1 MSQPHS
7 QYGKPQKISH
17 YDIIETLGRGGMG
30 VVYLAKDTR
39 LERKV
44 AIKCLHPDLFEAH
57 FIERFKREALLLAK
71 LNHPHIVQ
79 IYDYVETPEQLA
91 LVMELVEGDHLK
103 HHLKE
108 HVVTLAQRLKWLVQ
122 ISEGLAFAHEAGIIH
137 RDLKPENILISKH
150 FQAKISDLG
159 IAKSYEISSAL
170 TDHITGSYCA
180 MSPEQ
185 ASGLAV
191 SFKSDLFSLGILAY
205 QLLTGEHPFGNA
217 GNKLQMMQRI
227 ITEPFTPLRQYNPDL
242 APDIIELIEQLLDKN
257 PDNRPDNTHWV
268 ATQFER
274 LRLMLANEP
283 SQVDDTLAL
292 MTDAHARASSTTVK
306 HIEPKS
312 QKSSIKT
319 KLVQSIQDRP
329 KVWMAS
335 AVGLALTAAFLTIQ
349 LNSAPSIEHTQF
361 TSKSQSPPAEFSV
374 AQNLQ
379 SGFNALKLSDLPGK
393 LAIAENHFQAVLQNS
408 PNNAAAVAGLSLVY
422 SYRNIGDSEDPIW
435 QQKALASAQQA
446 MQLNAQLA
454 DTHTALGFA
463 LSAQAKFDEAAAA
476 FERARELDPT
486 HFFALRGNIKLLRH
500 TKKFDRAIAL
510 TDEALSHFPDE
521 RVFYDELGTIYTDKK
536 DYPKAEQAFK
546 RSIEIQP
553 DAVYAYASLYIALE
567 RQNKD
572 TEALKT
578 LQQGLQIRSSAWL
591 HGNLG
596 NALFIRGDYIGAASA
611 FKDAVSP
618 EKGNPGSYL
627 AWANLADTLRWI
639 PGQESDAQN
648 AYQKA
653 QKLLAPILARQPD
666 NPLTG
671 SRMGLYLA
679 RLNQSNKAVEAL
691 DHALT
696 ISPNDASVHF
706 RAGLA
711 FEILNLHE
719 QAQNHIKQAVILGF
733 PIKLI
738 EAEPDLLNLR
748 RNMGDLSALKNN
760 KENNDD

>member
-7 QYGKPQKISH
+7 QHSKPLKISH
-17 YDIIETLGRGGMG
+17 YDIIEPLGRGGMG
-30 VVYLAKDTR
+30 VVYLAKDSR
-39 LERKV
+39 LERNV
-44 AIKCLHPDLFEAH
+44 AIKCLHPDLFESH

-71 LNHPHIVQ
+71 LNHPYIVQ

-150 FQAKISDLG
+150 LQAKISDLG
-159 IAKSYEISSAL
+159 IAKSYEINSTL

-205 QLLTGEHPFGNA
+205 QLLTGAHPFGNA

-283 SQVDDTLAL
+283 SQADDTLAL
-292 MTDAHARASSTTVK
+292 MNGARAAASCTTVK
-306 HIEPKS
+306 HIEQKPQKKSVIAKIGQSVKNHPKYWFS
-312 QKSSIKT
+312 GIAGLSAVVVTATLLTLPTDKT
-319 KLVQSIQDRP
+319 QSIGHNTE
-329 KVWMAS
+329 S
-335 AVGLALTAAFLTIQ
+335 
-349 LNSAPSIEHTQF
+349 STQN
-361 TSKSQSPPAEFSV
+361 QIPPTEFSV
-374 AQNLQ
+374 AQNLKL
-379 SGFNALKLSDLPGK
+379 GFNALKLSDLPGK
-393 LAIAENHFQAVLQNS
+393 LTTAENHFQAVLQNS
-408 PNNAAAVAGLSLVY
+408 PGNAAAVAGLSLVF

-446 MQLNAQLA
+446 MQLNTQLA
-454 DTHTALGFA
+454 DTHTAMGYA
-463 LSAQAKFDEAAAA
+463 LSAKAKLDEALAA
-476 FERARELDPT
+476 FERARQLDPT
-486 HFFALRGNIKLLRH
+486 HFFALRGNISVLRH
-500 TKKFDRAIAL
+500 AKKFDKAIAL
-510 TDEALSHFPDE
+510 ANEALTHFPDE
-521 RVFYDELGTIYTDKK
+521 RVFYDELGTIYTDAK

-546 RSIEIQP
+546 RSIHIQP
-553 DAVYAYASLYIALE
+553 DTVYAYASLYIALE

-572 TEALKT
+572 AEALKI

-596 NALFIRGDYIGAASA
+596 NALFIRGDFVGAAKA

-618 EKGNPGSYL
+618 DKGNPGSYL

-679 RLNQSNKAVEAL
+679 RLNQSNKAVKAL
-691 DHALT
+691 DHALA
-696 ISPNDASVHF
+696 ISPKDASVHF

-719 QAQNHIKQAVILGF
+719 RAQNHIRQAVALGF
-733 PIKLI
+733 PLKLI

-748 RNMGDLSALKNN
+748 RQIGDLNAIK
-760 KENNDD
+760 KQ